1 MKHILGTATAVDER
15 GVVLKDGTVLPA
27 DMVIYNG
34 GCEYQGS
41 PPFLKELGLGE
52 SFADNG

>member
-1 MKHILGTATAVDER
+1 MAVDGR
-15 GVVLKDGTVLPA
+15 GVVLKDGTLLQA
-27 DMVIYNG
+27 DLVIYNG

-52 SFADNG
+52 SSLTKDE